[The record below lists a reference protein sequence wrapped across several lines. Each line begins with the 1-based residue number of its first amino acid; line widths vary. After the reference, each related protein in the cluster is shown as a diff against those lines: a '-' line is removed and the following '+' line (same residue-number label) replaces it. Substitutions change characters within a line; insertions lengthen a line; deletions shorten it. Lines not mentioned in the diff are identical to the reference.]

1 MNDPRGGMEDRDELI
16 RRFATTVAGDMSL
29 MLEGWRQLVLV
40 SQIEAGTP
48 DMTGFC
54 YLHDGRAIPVSPSD
68 FAIFDVIERL
78 RETMARVDG
87 REPWLAAL
95 FRIDRETGE
104 LAAQF
109 EYRQPERWLVTP
121 ANVKARA
128 REFAPPP

>member
-1 MNDPRGGMEDRDELI
+1 MNDLRGGLEDRDELI
-16 RRFATTVAGDMSL
+16 RRFATTLAGDTSL

-40 SQIEAGTP
+40 SQIDAGTP

-54 YLHDGRAIPVSPSD
+54 YLHDGHAIPVSPSD

-109 EYRQPERWLVTP
+109 E
-121 ANVKARA
+121 
-128 REFAPPP
+128 